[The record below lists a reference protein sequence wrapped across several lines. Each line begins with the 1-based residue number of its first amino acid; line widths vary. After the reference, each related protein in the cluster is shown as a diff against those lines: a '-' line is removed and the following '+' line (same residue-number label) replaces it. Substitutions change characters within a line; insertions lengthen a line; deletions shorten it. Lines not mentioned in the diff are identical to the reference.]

1 MALLPVVVRRAILP
15 EINRHTPPRKQ
26 PTTMNIPEASASTA
40 APKGRERICAQC
52 TTAYRAPRSSSLYCT
67 PACRK
72 KANRGTAPT
81 ISPKAGVAGFSV
93 ITKALSL
100 TGYVGRVSG
109 GKTAPIHAL
118 LVPYETA
125 FDELAYQFN
134 RKGWG
139 FVTRDEFAAALR
151 CDGIQGFATRSP
163 EAATEKRWQDR
174 QRLREKRAA

>member
-1 MALLPVVVRRAILP
+1 
-15 EINRHTPPRKQ
+15 
-26 PTTMNIPEASASTA
+26 MNISEAPASTV
-40 APKGRERICAQC
+40 APTGRERTCAQC
-52 TTAYRAPRSSSLYCT
+52 TAVYRAPRSSSLYCT

-81 ISPKAGVAGFSV
+81 VSPKAGVAGFSV

-109 GKTAPIHAL
+109 GKTAPVHAL
-118 LVPYETA
+118 LVPYEAA
-125 FDELAYQFN
+125 FEELSYQFN

-139 FVTRDEFAAALR
+139 CITRDEFAEALR
-151 CDGIQGFATRSP
+151 SDGIQGFAARSP